1 MKLRGLREK
10 ILLKAA
16 MREHLPRSVL
26 NRAKQPYRA
35 PDSASF
41 FVDGKPLPYV
51 AELLGAARLKA
62 AGLFDPVAVGK
73 LMAKCREG
81 RAIGFG
87 DNIAFVSVLSTML
100 LHEQYIERVGG
111 P

>member
-1 MKLRGLREK
+1 
-10 ILLKAA
+10 
-16 MREHLPRSVL
+16 MREQLPRSIVD
-26 NRAKQPYRA
+26 RPKQPYRS

-51 AELLGAARLKA
+51 AELLGPGRLKT

-73 LMAKCREG
+73 LVAKCADG

-100 LHEQYIERVGG
+100 LHEQYVERVGAL
-111 P
+111 